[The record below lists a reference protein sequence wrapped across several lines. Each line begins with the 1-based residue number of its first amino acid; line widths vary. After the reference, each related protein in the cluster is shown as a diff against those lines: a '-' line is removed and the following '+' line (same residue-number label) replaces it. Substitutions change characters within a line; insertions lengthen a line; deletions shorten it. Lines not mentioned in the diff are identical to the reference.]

1 MKRTDNL
8 VINHRNR
15 KIKTRSD
22 KIYTMNGIDEKL
34 STITHRTVQQ
44 PKCQYTNTSTGQS
57 AITYH
62 YGYSGELRANTI

>member
-1 MKRTDNL
+1 
-8 VINHRNR
+8 
-15 KIKTRSD
+15 
-22 KIYTMNGIDEKL
+22 MNGIDEKL

-57 AITYH
+57 VITYH